1 MNLVVELTQYLMILI
16 IGMYSL
22 QSFSVA
28 RSSNKELQR
37 KSYNLLTIFTVA
49 LHFVGYLTL
58 YIQTY
63 NDKLIMLYVGQVV
76 LFVLVNV
83 FYRIFY
89 PNKSRLLHSNMLMML
104 TIGFIILAR
113 LNYDKAVKQFLIV
126 GIAFAL
132 CLIVPV
138 IIKKMDLL
146 KKFGWLY
153 GIASIVLLLIV
164 LFAGTTQYGA
174 TNWLEIRGFSFQPS
188 EIVKVLFIFFV
199 AAMFQENTGFRR
211 VCAVSIMAGAIV
223 IILVLQKDL
232 GAALIFSVTYIFM
245 LFIATSKPLYLF
257 AGLGAGS
264 VAAAIAY
271 KLFGHVRVRVMA
283 WQNPTRYINDE
294 GYQMSQSLFA
304 IGTGGWFG
312 MGLNR
317 GLPTSI
323 PVVESDFI
331 FSAISEEFGAFFSIC
346 LILIYMNCFITMIN
360 IALMM
365 EDMFY
370 RLFCSG
376 AAVMFAFQIFLSI
389 GGVTKFIPSTGVTL
403 PFISHGGS
411 SIFVTIV
418 IFMIFQGIY
427 MRAINERQ
435 QQEEEKV
442 H

>member
-1 MNLVVELTQYLMILI
+1 M
-16 IGMYSL
+16 
-22 QSFSVA
+22 
-28 RSSNKELQR
+28 
-37 KSYNLLTIFTVA
+37 
-49 LHFVGYLTL
+49 
-58 YIQTY
+58 
-63 NDKLIMLYVGQVV
+63 
-76 LFVLVNV
+76 
-83 FYRIFY
+83 
-89 PNKSRLLHSNMLMML
+89 
-104 TIGFIILAR
+104 
-113 LNYDKAVKQFLIV
+113 
-126 GIAFAL
+126 
-132 CLIVPV
+132 LIVPV

-232 GAALIFSVTYIFM
+232 GGALIFSVTYIFM

-331 FSAISEEFGAFFSIC
+331 FSAISEEFDIFSIC
-346 LILIYMNCFITMIN
+346 LILIYMNFVITMIN

-376 AAVMFAFQIFLSI
+376 
-389 GGVTKFIPSTGVTL
+389 
-403 PFISHGGS
+403 
-411 SIFVTIV
+411 
-418 IFMIFQGIY
+418 
-427 MRAINERQ
+427 RQ
-435 QQEEEKV
+435 
-442 H
+442 